1 MCCPLGAY
9 SSRVASTLHGR
20 DQRRQWVIQESLVAV
35 AACSRSAPPPAAA
48 DPAVAKVPSAKEIF
62 EMRETAVA
70 LALRARDRS
79 ALFPR
84 IVVERPD

>member
-9 SSRVASTLHGR
+9 SSRVAGTLHGR
-20 DQRRQWVIQESLVAV
+20 DQRRQWVIQEPLVAV
-35 AACSRSAPPPAAA
+35 AACSRSAPPPAPV

-84 IVVERPD
+84 IVVEET